1 VGCYVA
7 QPKLNLTIVEEI
19 ELLTLESFS
28 VQIFVIAS
36 GYLPNSFTEIGQI
49 IWEREKNTFLLP

>member
-1 VGCYVA
+1 VGCYVV